1 MSKSTHQ
8 MAVKA
13 VDQTAGGFAS
23 IQARAAA
30 ASAKLRSM
38 LGGAM
43 AAAGAYFGFRS
54 IAGAINE
61 LGTLSDIAQKSSVS
75 VDDLTKS
82 ATALNV
88 LGVQN
93 MGVEQMAKA
102 FQLMEK
108 NTGRTGM
115 EGFYQTIQEIGK
127 IPDLSER
134 AQAAMA
140 VFGRSGME
148 FMPLI
153 NAADTSTNALKDV
166 IDVMPGIP
174 QSAAD
179 AGDDAADAMNIMA
192 GNVKKIW
199 MQSIATI
206 VGWFGKNY
214 EGGIRT
220 AALHAGNYLEYFTK
234 TAVLN
239 SVEWLD
245 KLGQKL
251 TLVFGFY
258 KTFIKQAAQNIYK
271 GLGDAVGDGRNQN
284 FAVDASVNAVR
295 GIKAAWRAAS
305 HEMNGVKKE
314 LDVINRRQYDERYE
328 RWAMDFADR
337 EVKIQKFAKG
347 YQKAVRTS
355 KDRTLLDGAAGDLL
369 GGKARQKITNELIL
383 GGSAKSLNLAMMGPQ
398 MNNELKKQTNILE
411 RIRVNTQ
418 KTEENTRDVAEGE
431 NYEVIA

>member
-54 IAGAINE
+54 IAAAINE

-82 ATALNV
+82 ATALSV
-88 LGVQN
+88 LGIQN
-93 MGVEQMAKA
+93 MGPEQLAKA
-102 FQLMEK
+102 FQMMEK
-108 NTGRTGM
+108 NTGRSGM
-115 EGFYQTIQEIGK
+115 EGFYQTIEEIGK
-127 IPDLSER
+127 IPDVSER

-153 NAADTSTNALKDV
+153 NAADTSTEALQDVVNA
-166 IDVMPGIP
+166 MPGIP

-179 AGDDAADAMNIMA
+179 AGDDAADAM
-192 GNVKKIW
+192 KIIGDNAK
-199 MQSIATI
+199 SIWYQAI
-206 VGWFGKNY
+206 GAICGWFGKNY
-214 EGGIRT
+214 EGGIRE
-220 AALHAGNYLEYFTK
+220 AAASAGNTLIYWAKIATQKCMQYYRSFTNFFEKVGGWVGTFVGAKMNGAGWGDALKMANEDWK
-234 TAVLN
+234 TTAMGQDL
-239 SVEWLD
+239 VEEKIRANEEKRAERWKKEMED
-245 KLGQKL
+245 KEIAIKKLGKS
-251 TLVFGFY
+251 Y
-258 KTFIKQAAQNIYK
+258 QAA
-271 GLGDAVGDGRNQN
+271 ARSTH
-284 FAVDASVNAVR
+284 AR
-295 GIKAAWRAAS
+295 
-305 HEMNGVKKE
+305 H
-314 LDVINRRQYDERYE
+314 
-328 RWAMDFADR
+328 
-337 EVKIQKFAKG
+337 
-347 YQKAVRTS
+347 
-355 KDRTLLDGAAGDLL
+355 LLDGGGDGSLL
-369 GGKARQKITNELIL
+369 GGKMKKVTTELIL

-411 RIRVNTQ
+411 RIRINTQ
-418 KTEENTRDVAEGE
+418 KTEENTRDASGE
-431 NYEVIA
+431 NYEVMNNG

>member
-88 LGVQN
+88 LGIQN

-102 FQLMEK
+102 FQMMEK

-174 QSAAD
+174 QSAAN
-179 AGDDAADAMNIMA
+179 AGDDAADAMNIMSQ
-192 GNVKKIW
+192 NVKSVW
-199 MQSIATI
+199 QQGIAAI
-206 VGWFGKNY
+206 VGWFGRNY
-214 EGGIRT
+214 EGGIRS
-220 AALHAGNYLEYFTK
+220 AALNASNSMILYAKIAVQTAMQYYRKFTGFFEKVGGWVGTFVGTKMAGG
-234 TAVLN
+234 
-239 SVEWLD
+239 SW
-245 KLGQKL
+245 
-251 TLVFGFY
+251 
-258 KTFIKQAAQNIYK
+258 
-271 GLGDAVGDGRNQN
+271 GDA
-284 FAVDASVNAVR
+284 F
-295 GIKAAWRAAS
+295 KAANEDWRETAKAQEIVES
-305 HEMNGVKKE
+305 QIEEKE
-314 LDVINRRQYDERYE
+314 RERRE
-328 RWAMDFADR
+328 RWGRDFEDR
-337 EVKIQKFAKG
+337 RVKIAKFGKQ
-347 YQKAVRTS
+347 YQNAVRTS
-355 KDRTLLDGAAGDLL
+355 RDRRLLEGGGDLL
-369 GGKARQKITNELIL
+369 GGGKATKVTNELIL
-383 GGSAKSLNLAMMGPQ
+383 GGSAKSINLAMMGPQ

-418 KTEENTRDVAEGE
+418 KTEENTRDAAEGE